1 MKKNLILATLLAG
14 LFLPA
19 LAQEKPQTWTLE
31 SCIRYALD
39 QNIAIKQSRNSLE
52 QTLVDTKSAKAA
64 LFPSLSFGTSQNYTN
79 QPYGG
84 LGSVGNSYNDGSINA
99 YSGSYNLSANLTLYN
114 GGRNWNNVKYQKLLA
129 ENSKEQIAQ
138 QENQVI
144 LAVTQAYLQILYA
157 AESVEANRATLRAD
171 SAQLRRAQEMKE
183 NGLMTKVDVAQM
195 QSQLSTDAY
204 QLIQS
209 QTQLA
214 NYKLQLRQL
223 LEIEGGEEEMELT
236 LPEISDEAV
245 LTLLPDK
252 EQVYATA
259 LTLMPEVK
267 AGKLSTQA
275 AELNE
280 KIAKSGYFPTVSL
293 QASTGTGHNSA
304 SDLGFGKQL
313 KRSWNNMV
321 GLSLSIPLLDNR
333 SNKSAVEKARLQTL
347 NSRLQESETAKTLY
361 ETIEQA
367 WQNAYS
373 SQNEYLAAREKERYA
388 RESYELVSQ
397 QFALGMK
404 NTVELITEKTTLQNA
419 RQEKLQA
426 KYMSLLNQKLLRF
439 YQGEMPVL

>member
-1 MKKNLILATLLAG
+1 MPILGIESEEILSGVAIADVNGYDLDDRFEWDAGTGTLVFNGLNGSAFRGSIYGDLQREGVNRTHEFMRSALLRGATRPLAPQ
-14 LFLPA
+14 LFGANKLESPYMRGYLEKMRQRGGEVSAALEARRKEELA
-19 LAQEKPQTWTLE
+19 LAEKLNARLANFWAQGDFSFREQRERHGAEAYDAT
-31 SCIRYALD
+31 
-39 QNIAIKQSRNSLE
+39 IAGAMVGAS
-52 QTLVDTKSAKAA
+52 V
-64 LFPSLSFGTSQNYTN
+64 P
-79 QPYGG
+79 
-84 LGSVGNSYNDGSINA
+84 LGSWE
-99 YSGSYNLSANLTLYN
+99 L
-114 GGRNWNNVKYQKLLA
+114 
-129 ENSKEQIAQ
+129 
-138 QENQVI
+138 
-144 LAVTQAYLQILYA
+144 
-157 AESVEANRATLRAD
+157 
-171 SAQLRRAQEMKE
+171 
-183 NGLMTKVDVAQM
+183 GLV
-195 QSQLSTDAY
+195 LG
-204 QLIQS
+204 
-209 QTQLA
+209 
-214 NYKLQLRQL
+214 
-223 LEIEGGEEEMELT
+223 GGEEEMELT